1 MDEEK
6 QQIRTRDGPGR
17 YKKKIEEELMKAR
30 LTEMRSHGTWTR
42 ETTTERMIKLRDQ
55 ADVTI
60 PYEL

>member
-1 MDEEK
+1 
-6 QQIRTRDGPGR
+6 
-17 YKKKIEEELMKAR
+17 MKAR

-42 ETTTERMIKLRDQ
+42 ETTTERMLKLRDQ